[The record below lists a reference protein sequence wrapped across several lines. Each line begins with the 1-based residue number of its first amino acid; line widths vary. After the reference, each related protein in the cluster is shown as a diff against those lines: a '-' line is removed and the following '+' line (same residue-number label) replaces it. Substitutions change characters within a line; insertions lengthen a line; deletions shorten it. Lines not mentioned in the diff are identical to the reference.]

1 MHDDRQAHGDA
12 VRIERAGDIAIVT
25 LNRPTRM
32 NAVNG
37 ALRNALIA
45 ALRTLNDD
53 AAVRALVLTGA
64 GERAF
69 CAGQDL
75 SEAAEVSWQNLVPWL
90 ERQRA
95 MYQAV
100 RDLDKPC
107 VAAVR
112 GVAAGAGFQIALCAD
127 FRLTTPDSRWGQ
139 PEVKAGLAS
148 IVGSYLMTLHV
159 GHTHNVQMS
168 LSGELVSG
176 QRAYEMGLVS
186 SLHADAELMPASLAR
201 ARALA
206 ALPPTAVRLS
216 KQRLRA
222 MTQPGF
228 DEACVAGIRAQLEC
242 YADGEPQRVMAQF
255 LAQRGTQ
262 KNQES
267 K

>member
-1 MHDDRQAHGDA
+1 MQTVRVEHDR
-12 VRIERAGDIAIVT
+12 DIAIVT

-32 NAVNG
+32 NAVNDV
-37 ALRNALIA
+37 LRGELIE
-45 ALRTLNDD
+45 TLGRLNTDPS
-53 AAVRALVLTGA
+53 VRAVVLAGA

-75 SEAAEVSWQNLVPWL
+75 DEAATVTWQQLVPWL
-90 ERQRA
+90 NRQRA

-112 GVAAGAGFQIALCAD
+112 GVAAGAGFQLALCAD
-127 FRLTTPDSRWGQ
+127 WRLATADSRWGQ

-168 LSGELVSG
+168 LSGELVNG
-176 QRAYEMGLVS
+176 QRAFDIGLVTA
-186 SLHADAELMPASLAR
+186 LCGEAELMSRALAQ
-201 ARALA
+201 ARSLA

-216 KQRLRA
+216 KQRFRA

-242 YADGEPQRVMAQF
+242 YADGEPQRVMAAF
-255 LAQRGTQ
+255 LEKRNTR
-262 KNQES
+262 ES
-267 K
+267 Q

>member
-1 MHDDRQAHGDA
+1 MEA
-12 VRIERAGDIAIVT
+12 VRVEQDRDIAIVT
-25 LNRPTRM
+25 LNRPERM
-32 NAVNG
+32 NAVNDVLRG
-37 ALRNALIA
+37 QLIDALGRLNAA
-45 ALRTLNDD
+45 TD
-53 AAVRALVLTGA
+53 VRAIVLTGA

-75 SEAAEVSWQNLVPWL
+75 DEAAAVTWQQIVPWL
-90 ERQRA
+90 NRQRA

-112 GVAAGAGFQIALCAD
+112 GVAAGAGFQLALCAD
-127 FRLTTPDSRWGQ
+127 WRLTTSDSRWGQ

-168 LSGELVSG
+168 LSGELISG
-176 QRAYEMGLVS
+176 QRAYEIGLVTA
-186 SLHADAELMPASLAR
+186 LCGEDALMANALER
-201 ARALA
+201 ARTLA
-206 ALPPTAVRLS
+206 ALPATAVRLS

-228 DEACVAGIRAQLEC
+228 DDACVAGIRAQLEC
-242 YADGEPQRVMAQF
+242 YADGEPQRVMAAF
-255 LAQRGTQ
+255 LNKRDTR
-262 KNQES
+262 ES
-267 K
+267 Q

>member
-1 MHDDRQAHGDA
+1 MQTVRVEHDR
-12 VRIERAGDIAIVT
+12 DIAIVT

-32 NAVNG
+32 NAVNDV
-37 ALRNALIA
+37 LRGELIE
-45 ALRTLNDD
+45 TLGRLNTDPS
-53 AAVRALVLTGA
+53 VRAVVLAGA

-75 SEAAEVSWQNLVPWL
+75 DEAATVTWQQLVPWL
-90 ERQRA
+90 NRQRA

-112 GVAAGAGFQIALCAD
+112 GVAAGAGFQLALCAD
-127 FRLTTPDSRWGQ
+127 WRLATADSRWGQ

-168 LSGELVSG
+168 LSGELVNG
-176 QRAYEMGLVS
+176 QRAFDIGLVTA
-186 SLHADAELMPASLAR
+186 LCGEAELMSQALAQ
-201 ARALA
+201 ARSLA

-216 KQRLRA
+216 KQRFRA

-242 YADGEPQRVMAQF
+242 YADGEPQRVMAAF
-255 LAQRGTQ
+255 LEKRNTR
-262 KNQES
+262 ES
-267 K
+267 Q

>member
-1 MHDDRQAHGDA
+1 MEP
-12 VRIERAGDIAIVT
+12 VLVERDGGVAIVT
-25 LNRPTRM
+25 LNRPERM
-32 NAVNG
+32 NAVNDALRG
-37 ALRNALIA
+37 ALIDALARLNA
-45 ALRTLNDD
+45 D
-53 AAVRALVLTGA
+53 AAVRAVVLAGA

-75 SEAAEVSWQNLVPWL
+75 DEAAAVTWQQIVPWL
-90 ERQRA
+90 NRQRA

-112 GVAAGAGFQIALCAD
+112 GVAAGAGFQLALCAD
-127 FRLTTPDSRWGQ
+127 WRLTTTDSRWGQ

-176 QRAYEMGLVS
+176 QRAYEIGLVTA
-186 SLHADAELMPASLAR
+186 LHGEAELMDTALAR
-201 ARALA
+201 ARSLA
-206 ALPPTAVRLS
+206 VLPPTSVRLS

-228 DEACVAGIRAQLEC
+228 DDACVAGIRAQLEC
-242 YADGEPQRVMAQF
+242 YADGEPQRVMAEF
-255 LAQRGTQ
+255 LSKRNAR
-262 KNQES
+262 ES
-267 K
+267 Q

>member
-1 MHDDRQAHGDA
+1 MNDPKQDSHDV
-12 VRIERAGDIAIVT
+12 VRVERDGDIAIVI

-37 ALRNALIA
+37 ALRQALIDTLG
-45 ALRTLNDD
+45 ALNADTGI
-53 AAVRALVLTGA
+53 RALVLTGA

-75 SEAAEVSWQNLVPWL
+75 DEAAEVSWQQIVPWL

-100 RDLDKPC
+100 RDLDKPS
-107 VAAVR
+107 VVAVR
-112 GVAAGAGFQIALCAD
+112 GVAAGAGFQVALCAD
-127 FRLTTPDSRWGQ
+127 FRLTTPESRWGQ

-176 QRAYEMGLVS
+176 QRAYEMGLVTA
-186 SLHADAELMPASLAR
+186 LHAEADLMPAALAR
-201 ARALA
+201 ARTLA

-228 DEACVAGIRAQLEC
+228 DDAAVAGIRAQLEC
-242 YADGEPQRVMAQF
+242 YADGEPQRVMARF
-255 LAQRGTQ
+255 LEQRNTR
-262 KNQES
+262 
-267 K
+267 